1 MAIRGGQEGH
11 GAGPRRPFWPFQSVT
26 SVSQLA
32 FLAVSCTVLTI
43 VFSGLVGSAFH
54 SMEYPGPSDY
64 SAFESL
70 LNGAML
76 IVWVM
81 VLPIAGLGMAIGYFV
96 VRADRTSKARIGR
109 AGMGFMLGFLAGILA
124 FIVIFFVYLYSGAFQ
139 GALLGGLAG
148 FATAVVATI
157 AIGRLGD
164 GQKTSGKQ

>member
-1 MAIRGGQEGH
+1 MAIRGGQEGN
-11 GAGPRRPFWPFQSVT
+11 GAGPRGPFWPFQSVT

-43 VFSGLVGSAFH
+43 VFSGVVGSAFH

-81 VLPIAGLGMAIGYFV
+81 VLPIAGLGTAIGYIAG
-96 VRADRTSKARIGR
+96 RAQTSEARIGM

-124 FIVIFFVYLYSGAFQ
+124 FIVIFFVFLYSGALQ

-157 AIGRLGD
+157 AIVRLD
-164 GQKTSGKQ
+164 KQKTSGRQ